1 MFDKIQMIL
10 KRKRSISNNRLSR
23 WTKVS
28 QRYKELS
35 FIINS
40 KFARLV
46 AFFKLVGN
54 ALFFLTEQKGFEYVI
69 SIGNEYLHMTLYK
82 VHIKTGKC
90 QMFKYLYT
98 YTYIKNLPEVTHDTE
113 LTSSQSYRSKKMR
126 VIYILNQKNRYCTYI
141 DIYNICI
148 YIIYIYI
155 YIYIEIDK

>member
-1 MFDKIQMIL
+1 MFVKIQMIL
-10 KRKRSISNNRLSR
+10 KMKRSISNNRLSR

-28 QRYKELS
+28 QRYKDLS

-46 AFFKLVGN
+46 ASFKLVGN
-54 ALFFLTEQKGFEYVI
+54 ALFFLTEQKGFEYVV

-82 VHIKTGKC
+82 IHIKTGKC

-113 LTSSQSYRSKKMR
+113 LTSSQSYRSKKMK
-126 VIYILNQKNRYCTYI
+126 VIYIRNQKSRYMLS
-141 DIYNICI
+141 
-148 YIIYIYI
+148 IYIYI
-155 YIYIEIDK
+155 YIYIYNVHIQIYIIYAYI

>member
-46 AFFKLVGN
+46 ASFKLVGN

-69 SIGNEYLHMTLYK
+69 SIDNEYLHMTLYK

-126 VIYILNQKNRYCTYI
+126 VIYISNQKNRYIYIYTYI
-141 DIYNICI
+141 YIYNVHIQI
-148 YIIYIYI
+148 YIIYAYI
-155 YIYIEIDK
+155 